1 MLKTV
6 KSEQNIQSCS
16 GEEKKRQRASQKRQ
30 LMKRKVILDLKNA
43 IAKKKAAFDDLRGKM
58 TQFDSETHSLQEQLK
73 K

>member
-16 GEEKKRQRASQKRQ
+16 GEEKKRKRAGQKRQ
-30 LMKRKVILDLKNA
+30 LMKRKVILNLKNV
-43 IAKKKAAFDDLRGKM
+43 IAKKKGKM
-58 TQFDSETHSLQEQLK
+58 TQFDSEIHSLQQRLK

>member
-16 GEEKKRQRASQKRQ
+16 GEEKKRQRTGQKRQ
-30 LMKRKVILDLKNA
+30 LMMRKVILNLKNA
-43 IAKKKAAFDDLRGKM
+43 IAKKKAAFDDLSGKM
-58 TQFDSETHSLQEQLK
+58 TQLDSEIHYLQEQLK

>member
-30 LMKRKVILDLKNA
+30 LMKRKVILDLK
-43 IAKKKAAFDDLRGKM
+43 M
-58 TQFDSETHSLQEQLK
+58 PLQGQKLLLMISGVK
-73 K
+73 